1 MSKRLE
7 ALRKRS
13 ITILII
19 RSIGL
24 FIIAIMLFVGAFIT
38 KSETDDNN
46 VFIFLIILALL
57 VIFVM
62 IFNIIYQY
70 QKFLKKDW
78 I

>member
-13 ITILII
+13 ITLLII

-24 FIIAIMLFVGAFIT
+24 FIIAIMLFVGVFIA
-38 KSETDDNN
+38 KSKAGDNN
-46 VFIFLIILALL
+46 VFIFLIILVLL
-57 VIFVM
+57 IIFAM
-62 IFNIIYQY
+62 IFNIIYKY

>member
-7 ALRKRS
+7 TLRKRS

-24 FIIAIMLFVGAFIT
+24 FIIAIMLFVGAFIA
-38 KSETDDNN
+38 KSKTDDNN

-57 VIFVM
+57 GIFVM
-62 IFNIIYQY
+62 IFNIIYEY
-70 QKFLKKDW
+70 QKYLKKDW

>member
-70 QKFLKKDW
+70 QKFLKKD
-78 I
+78 

>member
-13 ITILII
+13 ITLLII

-24 FIIAIMLFVGAFIT
+24 FMIAIMLFVGAFIA
-38 KSETDDNN
+38 KSKAGDNN
-46 VFIFLIILALL
+46 VFIFLIIFA
-57 VIFVM
+57 M

>member
-13 ITILII
+13 ISILII

-24 FIIAIMLFVGAFIT
+24 FIIAIMLFVGAFII
-38 KSETDDNN
+38 KSKTDDNN

>member
-57 VIFVM
+57 AIFVM

-70 QKFLKKDW
+70 QKFLKKD
-78 I
+78 

>member
-57 VIFVM
+57 AIFVM

>member
-13 ITILII
+13 ITLLII

-24 FIIAIMLFVGAFIT
+24 FMIAIMLFVGAFIA
-38 KSETDDNN
+38 KSKAGDNN
-46 VFIFLIILALL
+46 VFMFLIIFA
-57 VIFVM
+57 M

>member
-24 FIIAIMLFVGAFIT
+24 FIIAIMLFVGSFIA
-38 KSETDDNN
+38 KSKTDDNN

-62 IFNIIYQY
+62 IFNIIYEY
-70 QKFLKKDW
+70 QKYLKKDW

>member
-13 ITILII
+13 ITLLII
-19 RSIGL
+19 RCIGL
-24 FIIAIMLFVGAFIT
+24 LIIAIMLFVGVFIA
-38 KSETDDNN
+38 KSKAGDNN
-46 VFIFLIILALL
+46 VFIFLIILVLL
-57 VIFVM
+57 IIFAM
-62 IFNIIYQY
+62 IFNIIYHY